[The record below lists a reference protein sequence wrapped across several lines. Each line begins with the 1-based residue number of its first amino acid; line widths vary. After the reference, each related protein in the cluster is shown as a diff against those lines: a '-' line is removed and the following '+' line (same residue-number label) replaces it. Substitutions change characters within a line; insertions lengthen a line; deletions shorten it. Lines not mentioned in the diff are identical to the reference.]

1 MKTISKAIT
10 ATAILIFTACSD
22 SVERDSS
29 NIAYET
35 QTAIKTAR
43 KQAQRLSES
52 EKLNTIEIEK
62 IIIDVRVREQQ
73 LRQEGESQLADTYI
87 STFLST
93 LDSVNPALRSEILST
108 N

>member
-10 ATAILIFTACSD
+10 ATAILIFTSCAD
-22 SVERDSS
+22 SAERDNS
-29 NIAYET
+29 NVAYET
-35 QTAIKTAR
+35 QTAVKAAR

-62 IIIDVRVREQQ
+62 ILIDVRVREQQ
-73 LRQEGESQLADTYI
+73 LRQEGESLLADTYI

-93 LDSVNPALRSEILST
+93 LDSVNPALRAELST
-108 N
+108 TN